1 MTEERASMY
10 EDAPDDAQPSL
21 DPAAKTQPAEGG
33 RDEVADS
40 PEPSGPDAPADVSES
55 GRQSRR

>member
-1 MTEERASMY
+1 MTKERASMY
-10 EDAPDDAQPSL
+10 EDAPDAAQPNM

-40 PEPSGPDAPADVSES
+40 PEPSGTDAPADITES